1 MSFSGLTRQGSG
13 YRLHFGKHGFL
24 LQDAGTVLTY
34 QGNRRV
40 PACNLKVL
48 VNINTMKREEHTM
61 TIRLRENCTPYSS
74 DQMTDDLT
82 KEDPPPPKWRL
93 KREDYNAARRA
104 LYAARIQ
111 LA

>member
-1 MSFSGLTRQGSG
+1 MSFSGLTLQVS
-13 YRLHFGKHGFL
+13 GFL
-24 LQDAGTVLTY
+24 LKFNAHRFPVQDVGTILTY
-34 QGNRRV
+34 QGNPRV

-61 TIRLRENCTPYSS
+61 TIRLRDNCTPYSS

-82 KEDPPPPKWRL
+82 NEDPPPQKWRL
-93 KREDYNAARRA
+93 KKEDYSAARRA
-104 LYAARIQ
+104 LYAARMQ